1 MARLGRTA
9 LYEGRTSRR
18 LSKRHQE
25 KETSMLNNLISQER
39 TPMHRDDSTM
49 PFGPRRGGFINA
61 ADRVFEEGWPLDEA
75 TVERCEAFDLVYR
88 TLCAVMYNYAPLSGH
103 PGGSISSGRFVARLL
118 FDAMDYDFAE
128 PNRQDA
134 DIISYAAGHKA
145 LGLYAMWAL
154 RNEVAR
160 IAAPDLLPRDE
171 KSQLRLEDLLGFRRN
186 PTTTTPLFK
195 KFHAKPLDGHPTPAT
210 PFVRLSTGA
219 SGVGIPAS
227 FGLAWAAA
235 DLYGEDASRVHIIE
249 GEGGMTPGRV
259 AEAFAAAA
267 TASLD
272 NIILHIDWNQA
283 SIDSNHVCRDGEVPG
298 EYVQWTPAE
307 LAYLH
312 DWNVILVPDG
322 FDWQQITTA
331 QRLALDFQNGQPT
344 AIVYRTVKGWQY
356 GIEGRASHGAG
367 HGLCSSAFFAAVAP
381 LLPKDVV
388 PLSCCEADKQRCCGG
403 ADATIVE
410 ECYWN
415 TLSIIRQVLEGSQA
429 MVEAFASQLR
439 AAKLRLDARQRK
451 LRARAPRLDIA
462 FETAAQVNGTIP
474 PDLALNPGTKT
485 TLRDELGRVLNYYN
499 RKTGGAFV
507 IAAAD
512 LLGSTSINKAAEG
525 FPTGYYNR
533 HVNPSARQ
541 LAIGGICEDAIMSML
556 SGISNFGAHIGAG
569 SSYGAFS
576 APLGHIAARLHAI
589 GNQARVAIEG
599 GEYRPF
605 FLVCAHA
612 GLKTG
617 EDGPTHADP
626 QSLQLLQEN
635 FPLGTMITL
644 TPWDPQEIWHLV
656 SASLAKRPA
665 IIAPFVTRPAELI
678 IDRAALGLP
687 PASAA
692 AQGIYRLRTARWLS
706 QGTIVLQGTGVT
718 NAFLTQT
725 LPLIDREKL
734 DVDVYVITSSELFD
748 MLPAAK
754 RKRIFPEAHQQEA
767 MGITDFTLATM
778 TRWVRSDY
786 GRKHTLHPFRHRHF
800 LGSGPGAMVM
810 KEAGLDG
817 ASQFETIRAYVR
829 NR

>member
-1 MARLGRTA
+1 
-9 LYEGRTSRR
+9 
-18 LSKRHQE
+18 
-25 KETSMLNNLISQER
+25 MLAELISHQR
-39 TPMHRDDSTM
+39 TPADRGDATM

-61 ADRVFEEGWPLDEA
+61 ADHVFEEGWPLDEA
-75 TVERCEAFDLVYR
+75 TVERYEAFDLVYR
-88 TLCAVMYNYAPLSGH
+88 TLCAVMYNYVPLSGH

-118 FDAMDYDFAE
+118 FDTMDYDLRE

-171 KSQLRLEDLLGFRRN
+171 KRQLRLEDLLGFRRN

-219 SGVGIPAS
+219 SGVGVPAS

-235 DLYGEDASRVHIIE
+235 DFYGEDAPRVHIIE

-283 SIDSNHVCRDGEVPG
+283 SIDSNHVCRDGEASG

-307 LAYLH
+307 FAYLH
-312 DWNVILVPDG
+312 DWNVVLVPDG

-331 QRLALDFQNGQPT
+331 QRLALEFRNGQPT

-367 HGLCSSAFFAAVAP
+367 HGLCSSAFFTAVAP
-381 LLPKDVV
+381 LLPKDMV
-388 PLSCCEADKQRCCGG
+388 PLPCCEGDIQRCRGG

-410 ECYWN
+410 ECYWK
-415 TLSIIRQVLEGSQA
+415 TLSIIRRSMEASRP
-429 MVEAFASQLR
+429 MVEALAAQLR
-439 AAKLRLDARQRK
+439 AAQTRLNK
-451 LRARAPRLDIA
+451 RARKPSERRPLIDLTYTIAEDAPDA
-462 FETAAQVNGTIP
+462 PTP
-474 PDLALNPGTKT
+474 PELRVQPGTKT
-485 TLRDELGRVLNYYN
+485 TLREQLGRVLNYYN
-499 RKTGGAFV
+499 LATDGAFIV
-507 IAAAD
+507 AAAD
-512 LLGSTSINKAAEG
+512 LLGSTSINKANEKFPGG
-525 FPTGYYNR
+525 FYNR
-533 HVNPSARQ
+533 RTNPGARE
-541 LAIGGICEDAIMSML
+541 LAIGGICEDAMMAML
-556 SGISNFGAHIGAG
+556 SGISAFGAHIGAG

-589 GNQARVAIEG
+589 GNQARVATQG

-626 QSLQLLQEN
+626 QSLQLLQDN

-644 TPWDPQEIWHLV
+644 TPWDPQEIWFLV
-656 SASLAKRPA
+656 SAALAKRPA
-665 IIAPFVTRPAELI
+665 IIAPFVTRPPELI
-678 IDRAALGLP
+678 LDRAALGLP

-692 AQGIYRLRTARWLS
+692 AQGVYCLRTARWLS

-725 LPLIDREKL
+725 LPLLDREKL
-734 DVDVYVITSSELFD
+734 DLNIYVITSSELFD
-748 MLPAAK
+748 MLPAGK
-754 RKRIFPEAHQQEA
+754 CKRIFPEAHQQEA

-786 GRKHTLHPFRHRHF
+786 GRKHSLHPFRHAHF

-810 KEAGLDG
+810 AEAGLDG
-817 ASQFETIRAYVR
+817 TSQFEAIRAYVR
-829 NR
+829 DR